1 MLWILLKT
9 QERKGEQGIVLV
21 GSYVEKKMG
30 LQRSTGKKKKRESLP
45 GIHKACLK
53 EVCKG
58 LIRKEDRMA

>member
-9 QERKGEQGIVLV
+9 QESKGEQGVLLV
-21 GSYVEKKMG
+21 ESCVEKKAG
-30 LQRSTGKKKKRESLP
+30 FQHSTGKKKKQESLP